1 VQHRPLFCVATCART
16 TEMKESHGDSYA
28 LGRACHLMMMMMMM
42 NKMHNALP
50 QFSNIRKIV
59 QPI

>member
-1 VQHRPLFCVATCART
+1 
-16 TEMKESHGDSYA
+16 MKESHGDSYA
-28 LGRACHLMMMMMMM
+28 LGRACHLMMMMMMMM